1 MNNKIFQICMP
12 SAGDIEIKD
21 LFVRKTEMIIKYSK
35 YSALSN
41 CYEFNTWM
49 NSFAARKYNKYCD
62 IGKLFVKLD
71 FEGVA
76 IVEIVGSNRNDAF
89 GLQNTTLCSV
99 EARNGCCIEVPQ
111 YEKYES
117 VFFRLYESKNDKIR
131 FISGSWVTD
140 VDPKRCN
147 KLAVVITTFKRND
160 FVFGHIRKFKSF
172 LETIEN
178 RTDYKL
184 IVVDNANSGVFDGE
198 SDENVI
204 VYNNINA
211 GGAGGFGRGIYEII
225 KRHCDISRVIF
236 MDDDVRIFPE
246 SFEKTLI
253 LSNYLKDP
261 YKNEFICGAM
271 LDLYDGCKFFENLA
285 VQDQFWVRPYKGD
298 FDLRKFDNVLLA
310 NDIPSEMFKQPNIHV
325 GSGWYYHCFSV
336 DTAKTTGL
344 PMPFFIRGDDVEWSW
359 RRQGKEHISM
369 NGICVWHAPFVW
381 RISFVTDYYYMPR
394 NMFFVH
400 MVYDDN
406 FKCIYN
412 SIFASIFKY
421 LLATYDYVSIIIFLK
436 AIQDIITGISVL
448 ERNPEDQ
455 FSELRDIDKLRE
467 RQKASA
473 EDINRMYKAR
483 AHVRKYKK
491 LIIKLFGDSYNIPN
505 FLLKKNGYAP
515 DFLPSPD
522 FFLDKKEVRVINP
535 LNKTMEIRRI
545 NHKKGRE
552 LTKKFK
558 ELMLVLD
565 ANFDKLKT
573 ESETNWGKL
582 TSTDF
587 WCQYLKLS

>member
-1 MNNKIFQICMP
+1 
-12 SAGDIEIKD
+12 
-21 LFVRKTEMIIKYSK
+21 
-35 YSALSN
+35 
-41 CYEFNTWM
+41 
-49 NSFAARKYNKYCD
+49 
-62 IGKLFVKLD
+62 
-71 FEGVA
+71 
-76 IVEIVGSNRNDAF
+76 
-89 GLQNTTLCSV
+89 
-99 EARNGCCIEVPQ
+99 
-111 YEKYES
+111 
-117 VFFRLYESKNDKIR
+117 
-131 FISGSWVTD
+131 
-140 VDPKRCN
+140 
-147 KLAVVITTFKRND
+147 
-160 FVFGHIRKFKSF
+160 
-172 LETIEN
+172 
-178 RTDYKL
+178 
-184 IVVDNANSGVFDGE
+184 
-198 SDENVI
+198 
-204 VYNNINA
+204 
-211 GGAGGFGRGIYEII
+211 
-225 KRHCDISRVIF
+225 
-236 MDDDVRIFPE
+236 
-246 SFEKTLI
+246 
-253 LSNYLKDP
+253 
-261 YKNEFICGAM
+261 
-271 LDLYDGCKFFENLA
+271 
-285 VQDQFWVRPYKGD
+285 
-298 FDLRKFDNVLLA
+298 
-310 NDIPSEMFKQPNIHV
+310 
-325 GSGWYYHCFSV
+325 
-336 DTAKTTGL
+336 
-344 PMPFFIRGDDVEWSW
+344 
-359 RRQGKEHISM
+359 
-369 NGICVWHAPFVW
+369 
-381 RISFVTDYYYMPR
+381 
-394 NMFFVH
+394 